1 MSTWADVKVILFD
14 LDGTLY
20 NGESA
25 IPGAIETTDW
35 LRARGM
41 ALRFVTNTTSR
52 GRAVLTEKLRRLG
65 FQVNESEVFNPT
77 AAAGAYLRQQG
88 ASALILTLPAA
99 LPDFAGVRQDDEY
112 PDYVVVGDLGDRW
125 TYALLNKAFRL
136 LHAGARL
143 IALGMSRYWLA
154 EDGLRLDVG
163 PFVAALEY
171 ASGVKPIVLGK
182 PAAEFYRLGLTDVG
196 VGPSQ
201 ALMVGDDIQTDVAG
215 AQAAGLWA
223 ALVRTGKFAEADLA
237 HGITPDAILNSV
249 ADLPGLISRG
259 GVRGERPG
267 IGHL

>member
-1 MSTWADVKVILFD
+1 MGTLADVKVVLFD

-20 NGESA
+20 NGERA
-25 IPGAIETTDW
+25 LPGAIEATGR
-35 LRARGM
+35 LRAQGI

-65 FQVNESEVFNPT
+65 FQASESEVFNPT

-88 ASALILTLPAA
+88 ASALILTLPTA
-99 LPDFAGVRQDDEY
+99 LPDFAGVQQDDER
-112 PDYVVVGDLGDRW
+112 PDYVVVGDLGDQW

-154 EDGLRLDVG
+154 SDGLRLDVG

-171 ASGVKPIVLGK
+171 ASGVKPVVLGK
-182 PAAEFYRLGLTDVG
+182 PDAEFYRLVLTDAG

-223 ALVRTGKFAEADLA
+223 VLVRTGKFTEADLA
-237 HGITPDAILNSV
+237 RGITPDAILNSV
-249 ADLPGLISRG
+249 ADLPGLISQGGARG
-259 GVRGERPG
+259 
-267 IGHL
+267 